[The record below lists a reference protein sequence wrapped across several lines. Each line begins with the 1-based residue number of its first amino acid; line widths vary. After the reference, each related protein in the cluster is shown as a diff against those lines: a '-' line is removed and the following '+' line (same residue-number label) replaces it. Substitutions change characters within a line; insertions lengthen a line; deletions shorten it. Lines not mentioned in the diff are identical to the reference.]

1 MTPEDVGKVIA
12 LWKNTPGIGL
22 RDEDDSPETLGRF
35 LERNSPSC
43 FIAESNGAIIGA
55 LLGGHDGRRGRL
67 YHLAVAEEAR
77 HQGIARELVNAVL
90 DSFRDA
96 GIRKVSVNVFADNE
110 NGNAFWE
117 HLGFTG
123 RDDLIYRDHL
133 L

>member
-1 MTPEDVGKVIA
+1 MTSEDVEEVID

-22 RDEDDSPETLGRF
+22 RESDDSPEAVERF
-35 LERNSPSC
+35 LERNSRSC
-43 FIAESNGAIIGA
+43 FVAESNGSVIGA
-55 LLGGHDGRRGRL
+55 VLGGQDGRRGRL

-90 DSFRDA
+90 DAFRDA

-123 RDDLIYRDHL
+123 RDDLIYRDFVL
-133 L
+133 